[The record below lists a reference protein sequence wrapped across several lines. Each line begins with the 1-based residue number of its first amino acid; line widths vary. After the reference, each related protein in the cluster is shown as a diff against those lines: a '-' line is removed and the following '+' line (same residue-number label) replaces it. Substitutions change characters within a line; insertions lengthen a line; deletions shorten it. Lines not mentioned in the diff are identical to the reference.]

1 MLPLYVRSTLLEK
14 NGTKIGGDGDQPVEI
29 MNMDRRYS
37 HYIGR
42 SLNRF
47 EPGKRYLITYLLTH
61 LLTYSLTYLRTHSL
75 T

>member
-47 EPGKRYLITYLLTH
+47 EPGKRY
-61 LLTYSLTYLRTHSL
+61 SLTHSL
-75 T
+75 TLTHSLIYSLTH